1 MAGWGSPRRK
11 GTDRQSCRSGP
22 EHRSELS
29 PIPRLTLCDSRAGG
43 KVRVPPDSGSDG
55 GTQCPSVRPLWGA
68 GAIRPVP
75 PEGTL
80 RGVIARYRHSRHVP
94 ASPARGASFA
104 PRLLSAGN
112 LFPSG
117 RARLITAVK

>member
-29 PIPRLTLCDSRAGG
+29 PIPRLALCDSRAGG

-55 GTQCPSVRPLWGA
+55 GDTVSVRPSSVGCWSHQ
-68 GAIRPVP
+68 
-75 PEGTL
+75 
-80 RGVIARYRHSRHVP
+80 ARS
-94 ASPARGASFA
+94 ARGDVARGDREVQTFA
-104 PRLLSAGN
+104 PR
-112 LFPSG
+112 P
-117 RARLITAVK
+117 RVPRPWRLVCSSFAERGEFVSERPCAADHSR